1 MNWGVEMNRKMF
13 ACLYFLGI
21 LFVFILN
28 AHAKELDSVE
38 VNKDFID
45 SLTLRNIGN
54 LSIMIPS
61 FLKDVEKNFTDGS
74 LVKLFRDDSK
84 AKSIMVFIDKTPLS
98 SDLRKVVSS
107 QYEFYDKAFNP
118 GINPVFRV
126 WSNLWNSANGKTS
139 RIDFGDFHGF
149 LIKGTKHFYS
159 EPPTYGHM
167 YQLFRKGDDETLINI
182 AISSSNDYFLNDWKC
197 NYIVNTLREHK

>member
-1 MNWGVEMNRKMF
+1 MEMNRKMF
-13 ACLYFLGI
+13 ACLCFLGI

-54 LSIMIPS
+54 LSIMIPN
-61 FLKDVEKNFTDGS
+61 FLKMEPNVETNLINGS
-74 LVKLFRDDSK
+74 IVKLFRDDSK

-107 QYEFYDKAFNP
+107 QYEFHDKAFNP

-159 EPPTYGHM
+159 KPLAYEYM
-167 YQLFRKGDDETLINI
+167 YQLFRKGDDESLINI
-182 AISSSNDYFLNDWKC
+182 VIRSSNDYFLNDWEC

>member
-1 MNWGVEMNRKMF
+1 MEMSRKMF

-38 VNKDFID
+38 VHKDFID

-54 LSIMIPS
+54 ISIMIPS
-61 FLKDVEKNFTDGS
+61 FLKDVLKNFPDGS
-74 LVKLFRDDSK
+74 LVKLFHDDSK
-84 AKSIMVFIDKTPLS
+84 TKSIIVFIDKTPLS

-107 QYEFYDKAFNP
+107 QYEFHDKAFNP
-118 GINPVFRV
+118 GINPVFRA

-149 LIKGTKHFYS
+149 LIKGTKYFYS
-159 EPPTYGHM
+159 KPPTYE
-167 YQLFRKGDDETLINI
+167 YVYRLFRKGDDESLISI
-182 AISSSNDYFLNDWKC
+182 VISSSNDYFLNDWEC